1 VFGGLYMPHL
11 REAVYRHLSL
21 GTQIVQSSCPAPDV
35 QMVTLLG
42 PQGSDVR
49 LRSGELDLF
58 LSPQVGGAL
67 IGLED
72 RRFDWNLQNTLRR
85 RREAYHTAMERAPVV
100 DVLPDPAD
108 ESGGEGSIHDLAWPV
123 TPAIL
128 AAIRQDPQPRWSLLE
143 RFLHPGTVA
152 AEVLDGMADV
162 DGGDIA
168 AGRFELLSP
177 RFGETGSL
185 DDARFR
191 CTRTG
196 CYRAPDGA
204 GHPLAVLKEITPR
217 PEVDGFRA
225 RWEIRN
231 SGDAPMSCR
240 FGVEWNLALF
250 DGGVRRL
257 EAGEETALD
266 AAELP
271 PADRLHLRIPLH
283 GADLIWQQSEA
294 AAVWARPVRA
304 ATQGED
310 GFHLTYQGHLL
321 VFVTDLELAPG
332 EVKRFA
338 QEFRIERAI

>member
-1 VFGGLYMPHL
+1 
-11 REAVYRHLSL
+11 
-21 GTQIVQSSCPAPDV
+21 
-35 QMVTLLG
+35 
-42 PQGSDVR
+42 
-49 LRSGELDLF
+49 
-58 LSPQVGGAL
+58 
-67 IGLED
+67 
-72 RRFDWNLQNTLRR
+72 
-85 RREAYHTAMERAPVV
+85 
-100 DVLPDPAD
+100 
-108 ESGGEGSIHDLAWPV
+108 
-123 TPAIL
+123 
-128 AAIRQDPQPRWSLLE
+128 
-143 RFLHPGTVA
+143 
-152 AEVLDGMADV
+152 
-162 DGGDIA
+162 
-168 AGRFELLSP
+168 
-177 RFGETGSL
+177 
-185 DDARFR
+185 
-191 CTRTG
+191 
-196 CYRAPDGA
+196 
-204 GHPLAVLKEITPR
+204 VLKEITPR

-310 GFHLTYQGHLL
+310 GFHLTYQGLLL